1 MKNTLSLVT
10 LLVWHS
16 HAIAQ
21 KNIPFTATY
30 EKDKK
35 AVLIQWQHFYKN
47 AESYTLQSSR
57 DNTFFTDIFTKQN
70 TNIYFK
76 TTISYYDKTITGEK
90 IYYLLKIKL
99 NDSLFE
105 TSLPISVT
113 LNVTENTWLIY
124 PLPAKDFIHLKYIGN
139 GTIDGVIS
147 IYIQRINSGVIYSRL
162 RLASNTKNIIIPITN
177 LGSGIYNIHV
187 SISNRVGWNQQFN
200 KY

>member
-35 AVLIQWQHFYKN
+35 AVYIQWQHLYKN
-47 AESYTLQSSR
+47 AVSYTLQSSR

-76 TTISYYDKTITGEK
+76 TIISYYDKTITGEK
-90 IYYLLKIKL
+90 IYYRLKINL

-105 TSLPISVT
+105 TTLPITVT
-113 LNVTENTWLIY
+113 LNVTENSWLIY
-124 PLPAKDFIHLKYIGN
+124 PLPAREFLHLKYIGN

-177 LGSGIYNIHV
+177 LGSGIYNIHA
-187 SISNRVGWNQQFN
+187 SIGNRAGWNQQFN

>member
-1 MKNTLSLVT
+1 MKNILTLVT
-10 LLVWHS
+10 LIVLHS
-16 HAIAQ
+16 YAIAQ
-21 KNIPFTATY
+21 KNIPLTATY
-30 EKDKK
+30 EKDKR
-35 AVLIQWQHFYKN
+35 AVLLQWQHFYKN
-47 AESYTLQSSR
+47 AVSYTLQSSR

-76 TTISYYDKTITGEK
+76 NIISYYDKTITGEK
-90 IYYLLKIKL
+90 IYYRLKINL
-99 NDSLFE
+99 NNSLFE
-105 TSLPISVT
+105 TTLPITVT

-124 PLPAKDFIHLKYIGN
+124 PLPAREFLHLKYIGN

-177 LGSGIYNIHV
+177 LGSGIYNIHA
-187 SISNRVGWNQQFN
+187 SIGNRAGWNQQFN